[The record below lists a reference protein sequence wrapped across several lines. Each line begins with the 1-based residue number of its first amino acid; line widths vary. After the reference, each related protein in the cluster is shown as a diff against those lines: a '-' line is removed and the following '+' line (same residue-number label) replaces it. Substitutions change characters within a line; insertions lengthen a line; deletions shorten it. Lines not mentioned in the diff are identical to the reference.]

1 MVPEFDMS
9 TGLEGLEELMGMGIL
24 EMLFREIPSALVSM
38 AIYIFTGLG
47 LYTIAKRRGIHNP
60 WLAWIP
66 FANTW
71 LLGCIADH
79 YRHVVRGEV
88 KNRRKSLLGLE
99 IATSAMGMVIC
110 VLCFKMLFDMLA
122 IGLENLETMDD
133 TVAAQLLT
141 AISGPVIV
149 MALLSLPLL
158 VIVIVYLVQY
168 LTAMH
173 DIYKSCDPGNATLY
187 LVLGIFFSFTVP
199 IFLMICRN
207 KDNGMVPQQPA
218 YYQPPSTTYRP
229 SGYMSAAQPQQ
240 PVYQQPVYQQPQEPQ
255 QPAAPT
261 WHSVSNSQPTYQPPT
276 SPTEPWERK
285 DEQ

>member
-9 TGLEGLEELMGMGIL
+9 TGLEGLEELLGMGIL
-24 EMLFREIPSALVSM
+24 EMLLSDLPSALINLAV
-38 AIYIFTGLG
+38 YIFAGLG

-60 WLAWIP
+60 WLAWVP
-66 FANTW
+66 YANVW
-71 LLGCIADH
+71 LLGCISDH
-79 YRHVVRGEV
+79 YRHVVRNEV
-88 KNRRKSLLGLE
+88 KNRRKVLLGLE
-99 IATSAMGMVIC
+99 IAMSALSMVIV
-110 VLCFKMLFDMLA
+110 VLCFKMLFGILA
-122 IGLENLETMDD
+122 VGLENLETMDEYM
-133 TVAAQLLT
+133 AQSLLT
-141 AISGPVIV
+141 AISGPAIV

-158 VIVIVYLVQY
+158 VVAIVYLVQY

-199 IFLMICRN
+199 IFLMVCRN

-218 YYQPPSTTYRP
+218 YYQPPSTAYRP
-229 SGYMSAAQPQQ
+229 SGYMAAAQPQQ

-261 WHSVSNSQPTYQPPT
+261 WHSVSNTQPAQPEQPA
-276 SPTEPWERK
+276 EPWQP
-285 DEQ
+285 EQL

>member
-9 TGLEGLEELMGMGIL
+9 TGLEGLEELMGMGIWQ
-24 EMLFREIPSALVSM
+24 MFASEIPSALVNL

-47 LYTIAKRRGIHNP
+47 LYTIAKRRGLRNP
-60 WLAWIP
+60 WLAWVP
-66 FANTW
+66 FANVW
-71 LLGCIADH
+71 LLGCISDH

-88 KNRRKSLLGLE
+88 KNRRKVLLGMD
-99 IATSAMGMVIC
+99 IAMSAIC
-110 VLCFKMLFDMLA
+110 VAIVVLCFKMLFDMLG
-122 IGLENLETMDD
+122 IGLENLETMDEYM
-133 TVAAQLLT
+133 AQKLLS
-141 AISGPVIV
+141 AISGPVVV

-168 LTAMH
+168 LIALH
-173 DIYKSCDPGNATLY
+173 DIYKSCDPSNATLY

-207 KDNGMVPQQPA
+207 KDHGMVPQQPA

-276 SPTEPWERK
+276 SPAEPWERK